1 MSKVKE
7 FEKYF
12 NRYYTSLGMYVM
24 RFCGDAE
31 EAEDIVQETF
41 SIVWERY
48 SDRELPDQLRS
59 YLYRVAHNITID
71 RLRKKNGKETTV
83 SLEAAIMT
91 EITEEAIDTS
101 ERDAKLWIAIGRL
114 PERCRQVFLMS
125 KRDGLTH
132 AEIADELDI
141 SIKTVENQ
149 ITKALKTLRDVLDP
163 SKGKVFFLPFL

>member
-1 MSKVKE
+1 
-7 FEKYF
+7 
-12 NRYYTSLGMYVM
+12 MYVM

>member
-1 MSKVKE
+1 MSHVTE

-24 RFCGDAE
+24 RFCGDAV

-41 SIVWERY
+41 STVWERFANT
-48 SDRELPDQLRS
+48 DFPEHLKS

-71 RLRKKNGKETTV
+71 RMRQGNSKDSRV
-83 SLEAAIMT
+83 SLDEIAQL

-101 ERDAKLWIAIGRL
+101 ERDARLWIAINKL
-114 PERCRQVFLMS
+114 PERCRKIFLMS
-125 KRDGLTH
+125 KRDGLSN

-149 ITKALKTLRDVLDP
+149 ISKAYKSLRDKFEP
-163 SKGKVFFLPFL
+163 TKGKIFFLPFL